1 MRKISTLLLLLL
13 VCTAAFGQNTPELL
27 WYKFD
32 GVGTNVTNYASSPPP
47 GTATATLMGGL
58 TQGGSAIC
66 DATVIGTGISS
77 TTDYVNTGWATNLT
91 GTSWTI
97 SMRTMDIT
105 SSSTLFYI
113 FGDVNANGFRC
124 FTNGFAGP
132 NNWILRATGMTD
144 VLITGGAIVN
154 PTMSTF
160 VYDIGLGNIKA
171 YLNGVLVNTVTQSG
185 LTIASAGPLKVV
197 GYSSNVGAPAGGKL
211 DDFRLY
217 NRALNAQEVLDIY
230 NGVNNN
236 FLQADQL
243 LCAGDSVALGSNVG
257 GTYVWNTGA
266 STDSIWVDSAGQYI
280 ATLASTCVN
289 GTDTVNITAAPAL
302 PMAGFAGPDDTICVG
317 DTLSL
322 GYSTTDSILWSTGA
336 TTDTIWVSSPGQYEV
351 AITGYCGTVRDTV
364 RIDSSALIYAGF
376 AVADTNGGCVGD
388 TISLMTTSPFSS
400 YVWST
405 GDSTQTIWVTGG
417 GSYIVN
423 VMDGCGSGVDTVE
436 VDPFLVGPS
445 ASFTSSVNMMDASFT
460 DNSTGSNLAY
470 SWNFGDGNTSTTAA
484 PTHTYAA
491 NGTYIVTLTVSN
503 ACGSS
508 MSTDTVVI
516 NFIGI
521 ANPSNM
527 DVNVY
532 PNPAHDRVMVA
543 TDLTEI
549 QDLRVAIVSLMGQVM
564 VEQQFTAV
572 NGSFRQA
579 LDLNTLAAGV
589 YFLQVEGAAGKH
601 VTRLVVE

>member
-13 VCTAAFGQNTPELL
+13 FCTAAFGQNTPELL

-32 GVGTNVTNYASSPPP
+32 GTGTSVPNLASNPPT
-47 GTATATLMGGL
+47 GTTTATLMGGL
-58 TQGGSAIC
+58 TQGGSDIC
-66 DATVIGTGISS
+66 DGTVIGTGISS
-77 TTDYVNTGWATNLT
+77 TTDYVNTGWATNLS

-97 SMRTMDIT
+97 SFRTKDIT
-105 SSSTLFYI
+105 PSSTLFYV
-113 FGDVNANGFRC
+113 FGDAGAGTFRC
-124 FTNGFAGP
+124 FTNGVAGP
-132 NNWILRATGMTD
+132 NNWWLRGGFTD
-144 VLITGGAIVN
+144 VSLNGGAIVG
-154 PTMSTF
+154 PTMNTF
-160 VYDIGLGNIKA
+160 VYDMGLGNIKA
-171 YLNGVLVNTVTQSG
+171 YLNGVLVNTVAQTG
-185 LTIASAGPLKVV
+185 PTIAGPGPFKVV

-211 DDFRLY
+211 DDFRVY
-217 NRALNAQEVLDIY
+217 NRALNAQEILDIY

-236 FLQADQL
+236 FLPADQL
-243 LCAGDSVALGSNVG
+243 LCANDSIAVGSSIN
-257 GTYVWNTGA
+257 GTYSWNTGA

-280 ATLASTCVN
+280 ATLASTCAN

-317 DTLSL
+317 DTIMLA
-322 GYSTTDSILWSTGA
+322 YSTTDSILWSTGA
-336 TTDTIWVSSPGQYEV
+336 TTDSIWVSSPGQYEV
-351 AITGYCGTVRDTV
+351 AITGYCGTVRDTL
-364 RIDSSALIYAGF
+364 RIDSSALNYVGF
-376 AVADTNGGCVGD
+376 AVADTNVGCVGD
-388 TISLMTTSPFSS
+388 TISLMTTSPFNS

-423 VMDGCGSGVDTVE
+423 VMDACGSGVDTVE
-436 VDPFLVGPS
+436 VDPFIVGPS

-460 DNSTGSNLAY
+460 DNSTGSNLVYA
-470 SWNFGDGNTSTTAA
+470 WNFGDGNTATTAA

-503 ACGSS
+503 ACGTS

-564 VEQQFTAV
+564 VEAQFTNV

-589 YFLQVEGAAGKH
+589 YFLQVEGTAGKH

>member
-1 MRKISTLLLLLL
+1 MFLLLYRRFR
-13 VCTAAFGQNTPELL
+13 ANTPELL

-32 GVGTNVTNYASSPPP
+32 GTGTSVPNLASTPPP

-58 TQGGSAIC
+58 TQGGSDIC
-66 DATVIGTGISS
+66 DGTVIGTGISS
-77 TTDYVNTGWATNLT
+77 TTDYVNTGWATNLS

-97 SMRTMDIT
+97 SFRTKDIT
-105 SSSTLFYI
+105 PSSTLFYV
-113 FGDVNANGFRC
+113 FGDAGAGTFRC
-124 FTNGFAGP
+124 FTNGVAGP
-132 NNWILRATGMTD
+132 NNWWLRGGFTD
-144 VLITGGAIVN
+144 VSLNGGAIVG
-154 PTMSTF
+154 PTMNTF
-160 VYDIGLGNIKA
+160 VYDMGLGNIKA
-171 YLNGVLVNTVTQSG
+171 YLNGVLVNTVAQTG
-185 LTIASAGPLKVV
+185 PTIAGAGPLKVV
-197 GYSSNVGAPAGGKL
+197 GYSGNVGAPAGGKL
-211 DDFRLY
+211 DDFRVY
-217 NRALNAQEVLDIY
+217 NRALNAQEILDIY

-236 FLQADQL
+236 FLPADQL
-243 LCAGDSVALGSNVG
+243 LCANDSIAVGSSIN
-257 GTYVWNTGA
+257 GTYSWNTGA

-280 ATLASTCVN
+280 ATLASTCAN
-289 GTDTVNITAAPAL
+289 GTDTVNIIAAPAL

-317 DTLSL
+317 DTLPL

-336 TTDTIWVSSPGQYEV
+336 TTDSIWVSSPGQYEV

-436 VDPFLVGPS
+436 VDPFIVGPS
-445 ASFTSSVNMMDASFT
+445 AAFTSSVNMMDASFT

-470 SWNFGDGNTSTTAA
+470 AWNFGDGNTSTTAA

-543 TDLTEI
+543 TALTEI
-549 QDLRVAIVSLMGQVM
+549 QDLRVSIVSLMGQVM

-589 YFLQVEGAAGKH
+589 YFLQVEGTAGKH